1 MRKTSLSLFALL
13 FVFACSPRPADHTAA
28 PSAGQVV
35 ISLVAKAGGTFG
47 FTVAPPSISISIR
60 NQDQIEW
67 KVSDNTDWPL
77 TDVQITKFQ
86 GDHGK
91 TDPFGDGGTFSIPSV
106 SAGHSVSK
114 PSGPAKPGSQ
124 DSYTYIVTGT
134 LTVNGNPTPVTLD
147 PRLVVGD

>member
-1 MRKTSLSLFALL
+1 
-13 FVFACSPRPADHTAA
+13 
-28 PSAGQVV
+28 V

-67 KVSDNTDWPL
+67 KVSNNTDWPL

-91 TDPFGDGGTFSIPSV
+91 TDPFGNGGTFRIPSV
-106 SAGHSVSK
+106 NAGNSVSK
-114 PSGPAKPGSQ
+114 PSGPAKPDSQ
-124 DSYTYIVTGT
+124 DSYTYTVTGT
-134 LTVNGNPTPVTLD
+134 LTVNGNPMAVTLD
-147 PRLVVGD
+147 PRVVVGD